1 MIKFGQYNK
10 LTITRFTDHGAYLD
24 AGGDLGEIL
33 MPKPYVKP
41 EMRPGT
47 EVEVIVYLDQQ
58 DRLVATTEQALAV
71 VGDFAYLKVAWVN
84 EHGAFMDWGLMK
96 DLLVPFREQK
106 LRMIKDHSY
115 MVHVHVDEETMRIVA
130 SAKIEKYIEP
140 ASFADYHRGEVVD
153 MLIWQKT
160 DLGFKVIV
168 NNKHQGQIY
177 DNQIFENLRSGMK
190 VQGAVVNVR
199 PDGKL
204 DLSVQK
210 IGKGRF
216 KDFADELLEALRQAP
231 NGFLPFNDKSQAE
244 DIVNRFQQSK
254 KTFKKAVGTL
264 YKQRL
269 IEITDEGIQLLKG

>member
-1 MIKFGQYNK
+1 MLKIGQYNT

-24 AGGDLGEIL
+24 AGEELGDIL
-33 MPKPYVKP
+33 LPKQYVKP

-58 DRLVATTEQALAV
+58 DRLVATTEQALAC
-71 VGDFAYLKVAWVN
+71 VGDFAHLRVAWVN
-84 EHGAFMDWGLMK
+84 EYGAFLDWGLMK
-96 DLLVPFREQK
+96 DLFVPFREQK
-106 LRMIKDHSY
+106 LRMVKDHSY
-115 MVHVHVDEETMRIVA
+115 TVHVHIDPETARIVA
-130 SAKIEKYIEP
+130 SAKVERYIEP
-140 ASFADYHRGEVVD
+140 AKFTDYHKGEEVD

-177 DNQIFENLRSGMK
+177 DNQIYENLRSGMR
-190 VQGAVVNVR
+190 VCGTVVNVR

-216 KDFADELLEALRQAP
+216 KDFADELLDALESTP
-231 NGFLPFNDKSQAE
+231 GGFLPFTDKSPSEAISE
-244 DIVNRFQQSK
+244 RFGVSK
-254 KTFKKAVGTL
+254 KTFKKALGNL
-264 YKQRL
+264 YRERKVEL
-269 IEITDEGIQLLKG
+269 LDNGVQLLS

>member
-1 MIKFGQYNK
+1 MLKIGQYNT

-24 AGGDLGEIL
+24 AGKELGDIL
-33 MPKPYVKP
+33 LPKQYVKP

-71 VGDFAYLKVAWVN
+71 VGDFAHLRVAWVN
-84 EHGAFMDWGLMK
+84 EYGAFLDWGLMK
-96 DLLVPFREQK
+96 DLFVPFREQK
-106 LRMIKDHSY
+106 LRMVKDHSY
-115 MVHVHVDEETMRIVA
+115 TVHIHVDPETARIVA
-130 SAKIEKYIEP
+130 SAKVERYIES
-140 ASFADYHRGEVVD
+140 AKFTDYHKGEEVD

-177 DNQIFENLRSGMK
+177 DNQIYENLRSGMR
-190 VQGAVVNVR
+190 VRGTVVNVR

-216 KDFADELLEALRQAP
+216 KDFADELLEALQEAP
-231 NGFLPFNDKSQAE
+231 KGYLPFTDKSPSE
-244 DIVNRFQQSK
+244 EIVERFGVSK
-254 KTFKKAVGTL
+254 KTFKKALGNL
-264 YKQRL
+264 YRERKVELLDNGVRL
-269 IEITDEGIQLLKG
+269 LQ